1 MGDEKSYMRKL
12 RQILRDIQRDIKAK
26 YTTDTVK
33 FGHRIG
39 YLLSQWSEKLDRLAP
54 KIAKLF
60 VEKQYSN
67 YDRRFHQELR
77 KAGFTVKFG
86 ITEEQE
92 KILYGAIQ
100 ENVSLIKSIGT
111 EHLEKVQYAVW
122 NSVSS
127 GYDLKQLNDALK
139 EIDGVS
145 DRRAELI
152 ARTESAKAHAK
163 IEQMKRK
170 QAGITQAVWLHSHA
184 GKVPRPS
191 HVRANG
197 KLFDPEKGMYIDGK
211 WILPGEEINCFPGNS
226 VVKSPSLCKKLWR
239 RRYTGELTE
248 IITNSGEV
256 INATRNH
263 PILTNRGWVAIKDIR
278 PGDNV
283 VKDFNQSV
291 NLGEA
296 NVKSSVATFS
306 QVFDATSFL
315 IGATTLRS
323 PGFKFHGDI
332 SDSEV
337 DTVNATG
344 FLPSEINTVIL
355 KKAFELFFTK
365 SNPIFISGS
374 LNTKASLFPALSAL
388 SFAPESIVGFF
399 CSIFSLL
406 KSHSPHANDICFRLT
421 SDFNSC
427 LNEAISN
434 QAPAD
439 IKVFGN
445 LKLAKSG
452 FVLGDN
458 FVIGELLEILC
469 SAWNNEAPSSDIFSD
484 QLRVKSN
491 YLRSLNNSQTLI
503 NYQFDSVVS
512 VRNFHSSVHVY
523 NLENEKNWYFVE
535 NIIAHNC
542 RCLSRSIVD
551 LSKIK

>member
-1 MGDEKSYMRKL
+1 MKKKLGEISPNMGDEKSYMRKL

-211 WILPGEEINCFPGNS
+211 WILPGEEINC
-226 VVKSPSLCKKLWR
+226 
-239 RRYTGELTE
+239 
-248 IITNSGEV
+248 
-256 INATRNH
+256 
-263 PILTNRGWVAIKDIR
+263 
-278 PGDNV
+278 
-283 VKDFNQSV
+283 
-291 NLGEA
+291 
-296 NVKSSVATFS
+296 
-306 QVFDATSFL
+306 
-315 IGATTLRS
+315 
-323 PGFKFHGDI
+323 
-332 SDSEV
+332 
-337 DTVNATG
+337 
-344 FLPSEINTVIL
+344 
-355 KKAFELFFTK
+355 
-365 SNPIFISGS
+365 
-374 LNTKASLFPALSAL
+374 
-388 SFAPESIVGFF
+388 
-399 CSIFSLL
+399 
-406 KSHSPHANDICFRLT
+406 
-421 SDFNSC
+421 
-427 LNEAISN
+427 
-434 QAPAD
+434 
-439 IKVFGN
+439 
-445 LKLAKSG
+445 
-452 FVLGDN
+452 
-458 FVIGELLEILC
+458 
-469 SAWNNEAPSSDIFSD
+469 
-484 QLRVKSN
+484 
-491 YLRSLNNSQTLI
+491 
-503 NYQFDSVVS
+503 
-512 VRNFHSSVHVY
+512 
-523 NLENEKNWYFVE
+523 
-535 NIIAHNC
+535 
-542 RCLSRSIVD
+542 RCLSRSVVD
-551 LSKIK
+551 LSALK